1 MAWRLHH
8 TRRASDNTVASI
20 VDISSNEARVPQP
33 AQPVEFVR
41 RLTGSSEAVRQL
53 EQEIEWASR
62 CDAKVLITGESGVG
76 KEVVARLIHDRSIR
90 RRYRMHAINCAGI
103 PDSLLESELFGHERG
118 SFTGAYRDKS
128 GLLELAHAGTLFMDE
143 VCEMSLR
150 MQVLLLRFLETGE
163 IQRVGSDGPRGHV
176 DVRVIAATNRDV
188 AQRIAAAEFR
198 EDLFYRL
205 NVIHLR
211 VPPLRERPEDI
222 PELVDF
228 FLGQFGLSRGGPLPK
243 LAPDVRE
250 RLMRYPWPGNI
261 RELRNV
267 VERTVLRVTGD
278 TITLEDLPPQFWASL
293 PVPMPAAG
301 SSPDASAAPAPSP
314 SQAMFDRMTK
324 HGECFWSVVHEP
336 FMARDLTRH
345 DVRETVR
352 LGLEQTKG
360 SYRLLVELFNI
371 QADEYK
377 RFLNFL
383 RTFNCHLPFHGFRN
397 QAEPPASD
405 SGAQRTQAK

>member
-1 MAWRLHH
+1 MPTL
-8 TRRASDNTVASI
+8 
-20 VDISSNEARVPQP
+20 VDFAPNPPPRQDAIQQADI
-33 AQPVEFVR
+33 R

-53 EQEIEWASR
+53 EQEIEWAGR

-76 KEVVARLIHDRSIR
+76 KEVVAKLIHDRSNR
-90 RRYRMHAINCAGI
+90 RKARMVAINCAGI

-163 IQRVGSDGPRGHV
+163 IQRVGADGPRGRV

-188 AQRIAAAEFR
+188 AQRIASGEFR

-205 NVIHLR
+205 NVISLR

-222 PELVDF
+222 LSLVDYF
-228 FLGQFGLSRGGPLPK
+228 MADYSKKRGSAAPA
-243 LAPDVRE
+243 LAPEVRD
-250 RLMRYPWPGNI
+250 RLVRYQWPGNI

-267 VERTVLRVTGD
+267 VERTVLRLNGD
-278 TITLEDLPPQFWASL
+278 SVTLEDLPPQFWISVPNSASQ
-293 PVPMPAAG
+293 
-301 SSPDASAAPAPSP
+301 SASAPS
-314 SQAMFDRMTK
+314 ATVAERMYGRMVDQ
-324 HGECFWSVVHEP
+324 GECFWSVVHEP
-336 FMARDLTRH
+336 FMARDITRH

-352 LGLEQTKG
+352 LGLQQTCG
-360 SYRLLVELFNI
+360 SYRSLVKIFNI
-371 QADEYK
+371 EASEYK
-377 RFLNFL
+377 RLLNFL
-383 RTFNCHLPFHGFRN
+383 RTFNCHLPFQSFRVP
-397 QAEPPASD
+397 ADASASD
-405 SGAQRTQAK
+405 GKAPESQPK